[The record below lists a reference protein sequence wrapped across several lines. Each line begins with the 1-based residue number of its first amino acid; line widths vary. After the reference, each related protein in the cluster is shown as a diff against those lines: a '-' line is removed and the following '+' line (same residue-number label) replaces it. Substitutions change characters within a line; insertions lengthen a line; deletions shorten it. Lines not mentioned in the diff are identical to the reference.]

1 MLETRGKKE
10 KERPLHTT
18 NNWAKLLL
26 ANNYSNDWRHWIL
39 RVPPSPSS
47 LPRRMIS
54 LTKGQRN
61 PRNKRK
67 QKGRCTLRFAA
78 SDGFESDREKFDR
91 YWRKISS
98 RFRSIMHFLEENVN
112 SSFFQKRIN
121 KWNFLV
127 INFKSFWIVF
137 FLLKFLYLYIICSM
151 F

>member
-47 LPRRMIS
+47 LPRRTIS

-78 SDGFESDREKFDR
+78 SDGFEYNREKFNR
-91 YWRKISS
+91 CWRKIST
-98 RFRSIMHFLEENVN
+98 RFRSIKLMLIHFSEKNVD
-112 SSFFQKRIN
+112 SFFFRSELIN
-121 KWNFLV
+121 KIF
-127 INFKSFWIVF
+127 
-137 FLLKFLYLYIICSM
+137 Y
-151 F
+151 